1 MEKRLYEVLLIIPSS
16 LNEEGILTELAKF
29 DETVKNLG
37 GNIEKLERQGKR
49 RLGFNI
55 KKHNDGY
62 FVLAYITLG
71 IDKVQ
76 ELKENCKYADN
87 ILRYFVT
94 RKEAA

>member
-1 MEKRLYEVLLIIPSS
+1 MEKRLYEVLLILPSN

-29 DETVKNLG
+29 DENVKNLG

-49 RLGFNI
+49 KLGFNI

-62 FVLAYITLG
+62 FVIAYVTLEV
-71 IDKVQ
+71 DKV
-76 ELKENCKYADN
+76 ERLKENCKYADN